1 MKEFKEI
8 IVNGTRTFV
17 GEVVGTDTVES
28 ITYTNEH
35 DVELYS
41 VNYSDGT
48 CDLYL
53 AENVEGTEE

>member
-1 MKEFKEI
+1 MKEFKAI

-17 GEVVGTDTVES
+17 GEVVGADTVES

-35 DVELYS
+35 GVELYS

-48 CDLYL
+48 GDLYL
-53 AENVEGTEE
+53 SENVEGVEE

>member
-8 IVNGTRTFV
+8 IVNGTRKFV
-17 GEVVGTDTVES
+17 GEVVGTDTIES

-41 VNYSDGT
+41 DGT
-48 CDLYL
+48 GDLYL